1 MKINE
6 EYLEIIPLDPFLA
19 KEHMNIYREGRG
31 YLDDFLD
38 IGENFHL
45 YHFKYHAGLLKEL
58 LSKPKDHPTYMV
70 MYGKKLIGMFHF
82 VTPRYLGA
90 VQIIYMIRKGY
101 EGQGIATSVLKHL
114 SNIAFYTHKFLHIE
128 LHIDVDNAA
137 SKSVAQKA
145 GFEVG
150 QGYQDVPIGKKG
162 SGNMEIHTLLNP
174 LSSEYVRQIPR
185 EEWMENEAWQP
196 GERFLV
202 PRRPFPISRHT
213 RRLSRR

>member
-6 EYLEIIPLDPFLA
+6 EYLEIIPSNPLLA
-19 KEHMNIYREGRG
+19 KEHMALYREGRG

-38 IGENFHL
+38 VGENFHL
-45 YHFKYHAGLLKEL
+45 YHFQYHAGLLKEFYQ
-58 LSKPKDHPTYMV
+58 KPKDYPTYMV

-82 VTPRYLGA
+82 VTPRYMGA

-101 EGQGIATSVLKHL
+101 EGKGVATYVLEHL
-114 SNIAFYTHKFLHIE
+114 SQIAFYTHKFLHIE

-137 SKSVAQKA
+137 SKAVAAKA

-150 QGYQDVPIGKKG
+150 QGYQEFPIGKMG

-174 LSSEYVRQIPR
+174 LSSEYVRQIPK
-185 EEWMENEAWQP
+185 EEWMGILLKN
-196 GERFLV
+196 
-202 PRRPFPISRHT
+202 
-213 RRLSRR
+213 

>member
-6 EYLEIIPLDPFLA
+6 DFLEIIPLNPLLA
-19 KEHMNIYREGRG
+19 KEHMNMYREGRG
-31 YLDDFLD
+31 YLDDFLELGQD
-38 IGENFHL
+38 FHL
-45 YHFKYHAGLLKEL
+45 YHFKYHAGLLLEFFK
-58 LSKPKDHPTYMV
+58 KPDDYPTFMV
-70 MYGKKLIGMFHF
+70 IYGKKLIGMFQF
-82 VTPRYLGA
+82 VTARYMGA

-101 EGQGIATSVLKHL
+101 EGQGIATFVLKHL

-202 PRRPFPISRHT
+202 PRRSFVTNRLH
-213 RRLSRR
+213 RRLARR